1 MCFVNDKMKRT
12 LLAQGIVEGGLYK
25 LLSLDHSF
33 LHSDSSLQFAVYIS
47 KPSSMLSILFKNKDV
62 NSSQESNNQMF
73 VDQTYQSFV
82 LTSFLTSGSESIKLL
97 HNRFGHPNKHA
108 LQIILKNLTLN
119 SIPK

>member
-1 MCFVNDKMKRT
+1 MKRT

-25 LLSLDHSF
+25 LLPLDHSS
-33 LHSDSSLQFAVYIS
+33 LHCDSSLQFTVYIS
-47 KPSSMLSILFKNKDV
+47 KPSSMLSVLFKNKDV

-73 VDQTYQSFV
+73 VDQTYQSSV
-82 LTSFLTSGSESIKLL
+82 LASFLTSGSESIKLL

-108 LQIILKNLTLN
+108 LQIILRNLTLN